1 MFLWIHLNGACENCL
16 EKMAVKGA
24 NSNLPLLLVCS
35 LPKPIQWA
43 HSPQQLVLHHE
54 GDTHAA
60 GLDCPWSWFPSANPV
75 TLLNYDTFSLAVF
88 PLIWSAMPGTKV
100 MSKSFSVRLL
110 EVKASSNIRGDERET
125 DELWCLIRCYSDLRD
140 VFVYKYTVCFFFF
153 LQQYGPGR
161 PAFT

>member
-1 MFLWIHLNGACENCL
+1 
-16 EKMAVKGA
+16 
-24 NSNLPLLLVCS
+24 
-35 LPKPIQWA
+35 
-43 HSPQQLVLHHE
+43 
-54 GDTHAA
+54 
-60 GLDCPWSWFPSANPV
+60 
-75 TLLNYDTFSLAVF
+75 
-88 PLIWSAMPGTKV
+88 MPGTKV

-140 VFVYKYTVCFFFF
+140 VFVYKYTDFFFF